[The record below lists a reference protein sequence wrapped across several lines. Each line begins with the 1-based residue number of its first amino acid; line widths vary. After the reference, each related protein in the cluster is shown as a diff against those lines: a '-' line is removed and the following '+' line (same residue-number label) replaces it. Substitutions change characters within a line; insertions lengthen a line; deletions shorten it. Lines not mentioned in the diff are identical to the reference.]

1 MALEQDQAEFAAALQ
16 EFEAIEA
23 NLPKQAPSLYERLA
37 TAMTLAFSANT
48 KISLNDA
55 EKGIIA
61 AKNSLRALAD
71 ITTDEGTLQR
81 YVNAMRALTAELTAV
96 INQKLAST
104 SHVYAPLTAAFRASK
119 DTLTQA
125 YERAKKMANAINL
138 ATEVLNA
145 FAKLVAVI

>member
-16 EFEAIEA
+16 EFEALEA
-23 NLPKQAPSLYERLA
+23 NLPEQAPSLYERFA
-37 TAMTLAFSANT
+37 TAMTLAFSAKP
-48 KISLNDA
+48 KISLDDA
-55 EKGIIA
+55 QKGIIA

-81 YVNAMRALTAELTAV
+81 YVNAMRALTTELTAV
-96 INQKLAST
+96 VNQQLAST
-104 SHVYAPLTAAFRASK
+104 SHIYAPLTQAFRDSTNSLK
-119 DTLTQA
+119 QA
-125 YERAKKMANAINL
+125 YERAKKMASAINL